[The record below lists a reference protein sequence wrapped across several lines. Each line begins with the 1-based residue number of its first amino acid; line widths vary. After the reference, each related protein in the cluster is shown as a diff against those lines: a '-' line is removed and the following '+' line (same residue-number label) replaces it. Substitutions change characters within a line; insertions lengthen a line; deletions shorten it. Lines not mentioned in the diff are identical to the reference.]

1 MAFGGGIDDR
11 PVLDQSHDAKHNRR
25 EDRSEHPVGNQ
36 SETGKRSV
44 FGPVFHGTRGADGVR
59 CGAHAESLRDGA
71 FHSPDLQ
78 HAEAGD
84 RSE

>member
-1 MAFGGGIDDR
+1 MVGGIDDR

-25 EDRSEHPVGNQ
+25 EDRCEHPVGNQ

-44 FGPVFHGTRGADGVR
+44 FGPIFHGTRSADGVR
-59 CGAHAESLRDGA
+59 CSAHAESLRNGA

>member
-36 SETGKRSV
+36 SETGN
-44 FGPVFHGTRGADGVR
+44 GVLT
-59 CGAHAESLRDGA
+59 AILTPIVLRIMG
-71 FHSPDLQ
+71 LI
-78 HAEAGD
+78 
-84 RSE
+84 